1 MYDLAKRTYDLPSFD
16 PRNANAELDKTL
28 KALRKMKPKPKAEEA
43 QE

>member
-28 KALRKMKPKPKAEEA
+28 KALRKMEPKEA
-43 QE
+43 QEKQE